1 MSARCSW
8 KWCRRSCWRWR
19 RRLNASSRCWGRS
32 VTYSVLPSR
41 PYALHRYSASF
52 LAAVLMNKA
61 GVTACVERRRG
72 YWGGITMEGEGLLG
86 WDYRGGEGLLGWD
99 YFGGGGVT
107 GVGLLWRGRGYWGGI
122 TVEEEG
128 LLGWDYCRERDFFGG
143 GGVIV
148 EIIRLHGEGEEL
160 LGWDYCGEGGVTEVG
175 LLWRGYCGDY
185 VTEGREGATV
195 KREGLLWRG
204 RGLLWR
210 GRGYCGDF

>member
-1 MSARCSW
+1 MQLKMVQTQLLTVTEEAERLKPMLREKRDLLSAA
-8 KWCRRSCWRWR
+8 KQ
-19 RRLNASSRCWGRS
+19 
-32 VTYSVLPSR
+32 
-41 PYALHRYSASF
+41 ALR
-52 LAAVLMNKA
+52 
-61 GVTACVERRRG
+61 TAQVQCF
-72 YWGGITMEGEGLLG
+72 LLG
-86 WDYRGGEGLLGWD
+86 CCAHEQGWGDCLCGEA
-99 YFGGGGVT
+99 
-107 GVGLLWRGRGYWGGI
+107 
-122 TVEEEG
+122 EG